1 MRTFLLSLLF
11 LLVSTLAIGQETVQ
25 LRWNPS
31 TDNVGVAGYNVW
43 LNAEY
48 YGTTSDTFFII
59 TLPIGLHALAVSAF
73 DAAGNES
80 ELSIALMVDIRDQ
93 ESPSVPD
100 SLMIV
105 YPNPTFGGAFV
116 VQFNKEINENTIF
129 QILTT
134 NGKIV
139 YNEYLPPNPAYYKH
153 RFEMGDEL
161 LPGLYVLALI
171 EDGVRKG
178 YTLLTVVGSAQ
189 PPRYA
194 SVRCVTDDGK
204 VYKWSPFSEDLLAI
218 WIP

>member
-1 MRTFLLSLLF
+1 MRTFLLSLVF
-11 LLVSTLAIGQETVQ
+11 LLVSTLVIGQETLQ

-59 TLPIGLHALAVSAF
+59 TLPVGLHALAVSAF

-80 ELSIALMVDIRDQ
+80 ALSVALMVDIKD
-93 ESPSVPD
+93 EEAPSIPD

-105 YPNPTFGGAFV
+105 YPNPTYGGFV
-116 VQFNKEINENTIF
+116 VMFNKDIEPNSVF
-129 QILTT
+129 QILSV
-134 NGKIV
+134 NGQVI
-139 YNEYLPPNPAYYKH
+139 YHEWIPPNPAYYKH
-153 RFEMGDEL
+153 RFDMEGEL
-161 LPGLYVLALI
+161 DPGLYVLALI

-178 YTLLTVVGSAQ
+178 YTLLTVVGNGQ
-189 PPRYA
+189 ERKIYA
-194 SVRCVTDDGK
+194 SVRGTTDGRTFK
-204 VYKWSPFSEDLLAI
+204 YAPYSPDLLAV